1 MMISTYV
8 KLRTHGYR
16 YASGGGRLHRV
27 NDEVEIIGGTEKRDI
42 LVVDYDLAWP
52 DRFRTERGR
61 IASALTETARR
72 IDHVGSTSVPGLAA
86 KPIIDIDVSVPDV
99 TDEAAYLRQLEAAGY
114 LLRVR
119 EPGHRMMRSGNLD
132 VHVHICDSGSEWERR
147 HLLFRD
153 WLRRDAADRDTY
165 AELKRQ
171 LAQRDWA
178 DMNAYADAK
187 GPLIAE
193 IMVRANAWAG
203 ANGWQPGS

>member
-1 MMISTYV
+1 M
-8 KLRTHGYR
+8 
-16 YASGGGRLHRV
+16 
-27 NDEVEIIGGTEKRDI
+27 NEDVELIGGTERRDI
-42 LVVDYDLAWP
+42 RVLAYDPGWP
-52 DRFRTERGR
+52 ARFRTERDR
-61 IASALTETARR
+61 IAAALTDTARR

-99 TDEAAYLRQLEAAGY
+99 EDEAAYLPQLELAGY
-114 LLRVR
+114 VLRVR

-153 WLRRDAADRDTY
+153 WLRCDAADRDAY
-165 AELKRQ
+165 GELKHQ

-187 GPLIAE
+187 EPLIAQ
-193 IMVRANAWAG
+193 IMARADAWAR